1 MFIHL
6 SDTHHAKN
14 PKTVRKCQ
22 NCGENNSQ
30 FTLSTKLFELRFAID
45 AIIFTTTS
53 ASAQVKIC
61 IRLLL
66 IGPVDQVPEKYS
78 QRQKSIFRLLVRYLF
93 SPKTNLFALLS
104 TYHFRD
110 IKMQKNKN
118 ASEQKRRINATCN
131 ALTKLSD
138 KK

>member
-6 SDTHHAKN
+6 SDTHYTKN

-66 IGPVDQVPEKYS
+66 IGPVDRVPEKYS
-78 QRQKSIFRLLVRYLF
+78 QRAPLLVRNLF
-93 SPKTNLFALLS
+93 SPKINVIALLS

-110 IKMQKNKN
+110 IKMQK
-118 ASEQKRRINATCN
+118 EQECFRAEKADLTLPATP
-131 ALTKLSD
+131 
-138 KK
+138 

>member
-66 IGPVDQVPEKYS
+66 IGPVDRVPEKYS
-78 QRQKSIFRLLVRYLF
+78 QRQKSIFRLLVRNLF

-110 IKMQKNKN
+110 IKMQKKQECFR
-118 ASEQKRRINATCN
+118 AEKADLTLLATP
-131 ALTKLSD
+131 
-138 KK
+138 

>member
-6 SDTHHAKN
+6 SDTHYTKN
-14 PKTVRKCQ
+14 PKTVRRCQ

-66 IGPVDQVPEKYS
+66 IGPVDRVPEKYS
-78 QRQKSIFRLLVRYLF
+78 QRQKSIFRLLVRNLF

-104 TYHFRD
+104 TYHFRE
-110 IKMQKNKN
+110 IKMKKNKN
-118 ASEQKRRINATCN
+118 AFEQKRRI
-131 ALTKLSD
+131 
-138 KK
+138 

>member
-66 IGPVDQVPEKYS
+66 IGPVVRVPEKYS
-78 QRQKSIFRLLVRYLF
+78 QRQKSIFRLLVRNLF
-93 SPKTNLFALLS
+93 SPNTNLFALLS

-110 IKMQKNKN
+110 IKMQK
-118 ASEQKRRINATCN
+118 EQECFRAEKADLTLPATP
-131 ALTKLSD
+131 
-138 KK
+138 